1 MNINYLLSVKLVGT
15 FLRFLNG
22 DIYSEWISGFFV
34 EVSTILSIKLYRV
47 GVISVLFRVIL
58 LSLISLAVIEWLE
71 SLWSRF

>member
-71 SLWSRF
+71 SLWSKF